1 MRMGEGVRVSGH
13 VERVRPCFVRDGG
26 MVGLPLP
33 QGMCGRGPWTVDRG
47 PWTGT

>member
-26 MVGLPLP
+26 MVG
-33 QGMCGRGPWTVDRG
+33 CRCRKAYADVDRG